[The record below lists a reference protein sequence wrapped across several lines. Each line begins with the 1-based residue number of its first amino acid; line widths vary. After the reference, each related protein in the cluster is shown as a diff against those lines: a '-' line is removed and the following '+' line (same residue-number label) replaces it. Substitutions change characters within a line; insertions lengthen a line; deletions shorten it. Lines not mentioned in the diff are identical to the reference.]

1 MARRAVTSRSFGQL
15 AVEAGLLSEEQLM
28 ECWKLREE
36 RERQGQTPTELEAI
50 VVEKGFMNEDQVRLI
65 KKAEERLR
73 RDEIKSQPIRIGG
86 YEILGKLGDG
96 GLGTVYKARQ
106 ISMGRIV
113 ALKVLHR
120 KWLKDEEFKKR
131 FLLEA
136 RLAGRL
142 SHQNLIQVYDVGR
155 EKDTYYFSMEYVDG
169 ETVEQM
175 VDRDGPMP
183 VDTALDI
190 VIQVLRAITYIWKH
204 KIVHRDIKPGNIM
217 VTRGGVAK
225 LADFGF
231 VKSKFDP
238 LLSSEGEVLGTPDYI
253 SPEQA
258 LGQTEIDFRSDIY
271 SLGASLYHMLTG
283 RPPFGG
289 TSSEVMQKHI
299 KEDPPDP
306 RQFVKDIPE
315 SVVHLLQKMMAK
327 NPDDRY
333 ESTQA
338 LFEDIELVRM
348 GQDPVGASSAGKAT
362 ILRAF
367 KIEKARLDKLQEE
380 LESLRARLGR
390 TRRMLIAA
398 LASAGV
404 LLIGLI
410 LALIALAMKR
420 GGP

>member
-1 MARRAVTSRSFGQL
+1 
-15 AVEAGLLSEEQLM
+15 M
-28 ECWKLREE
+28 ECWKIREE
-36 RERQGQTPTELEAI
+36 CKAQGKTPADVETL
-50 VVEKGFMNEDQVRLI
+50 VVQKGYMTDDQVRLV

-73 RDEIKSQPIRIGG
+73 RDEARSQPLRIGG

-106 ISMGRIV
+106 VSMGRIV
-113 ALKVLHR
+113 ALKVLHK
-120 KWLKDEEFKKR
+120 KWMKDEEFKKR

-183 VDTALDI
+183 VETALDI

-238 LLSSEGEVLGTPDYI
+238 LLSTDGEVLGTPDYI

-258 LGQTEIDFRSDIY
+258 LGQSEIDFRSDIY
-271 SLGASLYHMLTG
+271 SLGAALYHMLTG

-348 GQDPVGASSAGKAT
+348 GQDPAGPVGAGKAT

-367 KIEKARLDKLQEE
+367 KIEKARLDRLQEE
-380 LESLRARLGR
+380 LESLRSRLSR
-390 TRRMLIAA
+390 TKKAFIAA
-398 LASAGV
+398 AATAGLFLLGFVSVLIVLA
-404 LLIGLI
+404 
-410 LALIALAMKR
+410 R
-420 GGP
+420 GGGQ